1 MQDDVNP
8 IKLSYDKERQLLE
21 HSPTAVSLF
30 QDAILHACLAKPTA
44 CIRIREESL
53 TNI

>member
-1 MQDDVNP
+1 MQDDANP

-30 QDAILHACLAKPTA
+30 QDAILHACRVKPMA
-44 CIRIREESL
+44 CKRIKEKA
-53 TNI
+53 